1 MLPAGP
7 LGGLT
12 GAGLG
17 RLCCGVSG
25 LAVEPFAATAS
36 IPIAAMGAGM
46 GFPGRAG
53 GACRHVWVGVE
64 VWVSLDSGH
73 GWLEVGSRLNLLF
86 IVCPAFPRTVF
97 MSIIKPFRHLD
108 CGDGARLELV
118 GPHRLVRPVPT
129 AFWSPGL
136 DRREWAQAEARYIRS
151 STGGGDWDHL
161 DRLPEAWTVAYA
173 GLNWW
178 IKPTGFGHL
187 GLFPEQAENWA
198 WLRQRVA
205 ALGGAEA
212 RVLNLFAYT
221 GGSTLCC
228 AQAGGEVTHVD
239 ASRGIVSWA
248 RENSALNG
256 LEGAPIRWIVDDVLK
271 FTRREIRRGV
281 KYRGVILD
289 PPTFGRGSKGEVWKI
304 ETDLPALL
312 GDCLSLLADGPA
324 FILLSCHSPG
334 FTPLILQEVL
344 RGTMRRAGGQ
354 YEAGEMVVSADADG
368 GVSLPTG
375 TWVRWWRAD

>member
-1 MLPAGP
+1 
-7 LGGLT
+7 
-12 GAGLG
+12 
-17 RLCCGVSG
+17 
-25 LAVEPFAATAS
+25 
-36 IPIAAMGAGM
+36 
-46 GFPGRAG
+46 
-53 GACRHVWVGVE
+53 
-64 VWVSLDSGH
+64 
-73 GWLEVGSRLNLLF
+73 
-86 IVCPAFPRTVF
+86 
-97 MSIIKPFRHLD
+97 
-108 CGDGARLELV
+108 
-118 GPHRLVRPVPT
+118 
-129 AFWSPGL
+129 
-136 DRREWAQAEARYIRS
+136 
-151 STGGGDWDHL
+151 
-161 DRLPEAWTVAYA
+161 
-173 GLNWW
+173 
-178 IKPTGFGHL
+178 
-187 GLFPEQAENWA
+187 
-198 WLRQRVA
+198 
-205 ALGGAEA
+205 
-212 RVLNLFAYT
+212 
-221 GGSTLCC
+221 
-228 AQAGGEVTHVD
+228 VTHVD

-344 RGTMRRAGGQ
+344 RGTMRRAGGL